1 MELLIIVSMVEGSKR
16 WGRSWG
22 YGVYGRRL
30 VGRLGINSSNSSS
43 PGQSSVGRL
52 GINSSDD
59 EDDDYD
65 DSKNNSSKLVIGR
78 SSVIVRPHGRARS
91 HG

>member
-1 MELLIIVSMVEGSKR
+1 M
-16 WGRSWG
+16 
-22 YGVYGRRL
+22 YGRRL

-43 PGQSSVGRL
+43 TGQSSVGRL

-65 DSKNNSSKLVIGR
+65 DSKNNNGKLVIGR

>member
-1 MELLIIVSMVEGSKR
+1 M
-16 WGRSWG
+16 
-22 YGVYGRRL
+22 YGRRL
-30 VGRLGINSSNSSS
+30 VGRLGMNSSNSSS
-43 PGQSSVGRL
+43 TGQSSVGRL

-65 DSKNNSSKLVIGR
+65 DSKNNSGKLVISR

-91 HG
+91 DG